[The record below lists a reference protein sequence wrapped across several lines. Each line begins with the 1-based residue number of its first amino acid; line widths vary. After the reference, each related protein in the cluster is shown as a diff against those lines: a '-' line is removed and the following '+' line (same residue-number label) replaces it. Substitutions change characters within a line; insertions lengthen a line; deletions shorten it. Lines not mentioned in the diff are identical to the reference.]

1 MSEQKGSVL
10 FIDDDEM
17 SRNIIGSYLR
27 ERGYEVHLA
36 SHGEQGLEIFARERP
51 DVVLLDLRM
60 PGMDGLQVLERLVE
74 SSRNTAVLVV
84 SGAGEMKDVIQAMR
98 HGAWNYVIK
107 SLENLSLLDEAVIRA
122 LNEQQLILDRERYQK
137 ELQEALSENE
147 FYRMKLESIFQSLPD
162 GLISVDNEMRVM
174 EYNQAMQE
182 LCPKGGEFELGA
194 FFTEIGQDNGEYC
207 LSILRRT
214 LRDQK
219 PVYNK
224 RVECPAEHPSKRVFL
239 VTATPMRDREGAVT
253 GATLITRDISRQEEL
268 EEKLQEKRE
277 FRNIVGKS
285 PHMQKIFNL
294 IQQLSNVDTTVLI
307 TGESGTGK
315 EVVVD
320 ALHYS
325 GHRSKG
331 PLYKVN
337 CAALSEELLDSE
349 LFGHVRGA
357 FTGAYQNKTGRVEVA
372 QGGTLFLDEIGEIS
386 HRIQL
391 KLLRFLET
399 KEFERVGSS
408 QIKRADVRI
417 VSATNLDLQQ
427 KVQDGGFRED
437 LYYRLKVMNVHIPP
451 LRERKEDIPLLVDH
465 FCKEYSRKFDKK
477 ITGVSDDV
485 MRLFMKYPWQG
496 NVRELK
502 HILEHGSLF
511 CPGGKISR
519 EHLPGEILEVSRSGP
534 VARVSAAPH
543 EELTQER
550 IERAIKEAGG
560 NKSKAADVL
569 GIHRKTLYRKMHR
582 LGMDL

>member
-1 MSEQKGSVL
+1 MRHHKGSVL

-17 SRNIIGSYLR
+17 SRNIIGSYLK

-36 SHGEQGLEIFARERP
+36 AHGEQGLEIFSREQP

-60 PGMDGLQVLERLVE
+60 PGMDGQQVLERIVE

-84 SGAGEMKDVIQAMR
+84 SGAGEMRDVIQAMR

-107 SLENLSLLDEAVIRA
+107 SLENLSLLDEAVSRA

-137 ELQEALSENE
+137 ELQEALAENE
-147 FYRMKLESIFQSLPD
+147 YYRMKLEAIFQSLPD
-162 GLISVDNEMRVM
+162 GLISVDNNLRVV
-174 EYNQAMQE
+174 EYNQAMQG
-182 LCPKGGEFELGA
+182 LCPRGEDFALGTL
-194 FFTEIGQDNGEYC
+194 FTQIGQDNGEYC
-207 LSILRRT
+207 LSILRET
-214 LRDQK
+214 LREQK

-224 RVECPAEHPSKRVFL
+224 RVECPAEHAPKRVFL
-239 VTATPMRDREGAVT
+239 VTSTPMREKDGSVN
-253 GATLITRDISRQEEL
+253 GATLIIRDISRQEEL

-285 PHMQKIFNL
+285 PHMQKVYSL
-294 IQQLSNVDTTVLI
+294 IQQLANVDTTVLV

-315 EVVVD
+315 ECVVD

-331 PLYKVN
+331 PLCKVN
-337 CAALSEELLDSE
+337 CAALSEDLLDSE

-372 QGGTLFLDEIGEIS
+372 EGGTLFLDEIGEIS

-437 LYYRLKVMNVHIPP
+437 LYYRLKVMTIHITP

-465 FCKEYSRKFDKK
+465 FCKEYSQKFDKK
-477 ITGVSDDV
+477 IVGVTDDV
-485 MRLFMKYPWQG
+485 MRLFMKHPWPG

-502 HILEHGSLF
+502 HTMEHGSLF
-511 CPGGKISR
+511 CPGGRISR
-519 EHLPGEILEVSRSGP
+519 EHLPGDVLEGTRSGSP
-534 VARVSAAPH
+534 GKEPAAPPA
-543 EELTQER
+543 ELGQEH
-550 IERAIKEAGG
+550 IERAIREAGG
-560 NKSKAADVL
+560 NKSKAADAL

-582 LGMDL
+582 LGMTL